1 MDDKDI
7 YKNVM
12 RRMKEDSYIY
22 NRTDSTENLEK
33 RNYQDMRLVE
43 EMCDQLSEM
52 VNKQINIAVN
62 NQIDAEQN
70 NLLTLFVMCQNLL
83 TQVTIRQ
90 QNVIIRQNE
99 MTIRS
104 IKGDGAES

>member
-7 YKNVM
+7 YKNIM

-43 EMCDQLSEM
+43 EMCDQLSAM
-52 VNKQINIAVN
+52 VNEQINKMIN
-62 NQIDAEQN
+62 NQIDVA
-70 NLLTLFVMCQNLL
+70 FFAMCQNLF

-90 QNVIIRQNE
+90 QNIIIRQNE
-99 MTIRS
+99 TIIRS
-104 IKGDGAES
+104 IKGDGSES